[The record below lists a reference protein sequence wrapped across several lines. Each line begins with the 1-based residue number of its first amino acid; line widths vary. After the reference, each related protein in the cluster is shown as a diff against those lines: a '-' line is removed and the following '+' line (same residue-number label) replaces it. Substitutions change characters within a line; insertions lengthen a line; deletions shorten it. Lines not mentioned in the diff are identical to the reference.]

1 MAGLFNEIDV
11 KGLYGG
17 VKAGAP
23 LSTEEAQSLGL
34 PQLNPLQD
42 ELERIYRKHV
52 TENPEQNAAR
62 VWNAQRV
69 GVPQWIQDRDEM
81 YKKEAEYRLALL
93 EKKSPDWTR
102 MVAFSPATSKF
113 LQHDDVMASA
123 YDDVDNLAAME
134 KESKRAAMVKENL
147 NGLLQRGASG
157 RNAIIR
163 SLRSIAPAPTP
174 AAATLRNPPALMGRD
189 TIMTDDSDPF
199 RQLDVALGNWFRDT
213 DLGKGVLSGE
223 EMSAIGRDA
232 TNLFAKQSAGG
243 KVDESEWVDLEKRML
258 ALDREAPSGWF
269 SGMLYESGKMI
280 GQQISGAMTTG
291 GMATIGAAGAI
302 VGGGLAALTAP
313 VSLPAL
319 AIGTTMTAAAAW
331 GLGTAMGVFTQSA
344 KTEGG
349 IDLITR
355 RMMSDENGDHLSP
368 MAVGL
373 GSMAVGAVNGAIEL
387 LQLET
392 ALGPMNKIASS
403 AMRPVIARV
412 GARIAALPAITKMGG
427 MALKD
432 WGINTVTDS
441 MQEVFQDAFPIAIDE
456 MQKASLLNGYDART
470 IGDINAQLTNTFT
483 QSLYSFALISAIG
496 PIGAGLRGDY
506 RIELGRKEIEAY
518 QTQNLNS
525 KLDNFNA
532 SIGVT
537 KLLKRIPGMS
547 KDFAGELL
555 SGADARTVYV
565 PATSVQQMFQ
575 DGLIETE
582 QQDAA
587 AWAEEALGVD
597 PEDFRASLEG
607 GPDIE
612 IEAIKL
618 FDSVPDKAQ
627 DAIRK
632 SMRFSADGMTLGEA
646 EAMNDRITKIRQGD
660 LFDVSYELEREVSE
674 AASAQKVF
682 ESMRLQMEAQGMDH
696 ETAANTA
703 WMASRMYIPLARMW
717 NEKSTRQDLIMP
729 EDVAEMFPISFTQND
744 DGSMGIYYQAL
755 GEKGAGQ
762 LDAAEMVTMRLDNLA
777 AAKKE
782 LAAGKDPLKIK
793 MAYGW
798 ELGVDGKWRMETDD
812 HFRLKKA
819 AGTKEWRDL
828 FSHPEK
834 YGPAKYA
841 LLKEVISYDEM
852 FAAYPD
858 LAEIK
863 VYVDLDDE
871 GVSGYYSGRENAIHL
886 SFKTGN
892 NSDDV
897 FDTLTH
903 EIQHAIQAR
912 EGFARGGSTEM
923 FNESIKVHTWLN
935 DLEEA
940 ENYHRRGQNRFE
952 TGAKMELEK
961 ILRRYN
967 VETIEELRSLYEKE
981 TKLGRYKRLAGEVE
995 ARNATRR
1002 LEMSYAERKASL
1014 LSETEDVS
1022 REDQIILDSMLRK
1035 AEMAEE
1041 LRYFQAAY
1049 HGSPHKFDR
1058 FNLRKIGTG
1067 EGNQAYGWGLYFT
1080 ETQMIAR
1087 DYRNAL
1093 IERSGKSMSDIK
1105 FSGKTLSEWHKH
1117 FERLA
1122 NKAGVKERK
1131 RYYDLMSLLEDF
1143 ETTWDSQSIVDR
1155 LKVGELTSDPEFD
1168 YDPYAVEWFTKNIH
1182 NSKLKPGAIY
1192 KVELPDDAG
1201 QYLMWDEQVTE
1212 ETQKKIIEGL
1222 SRENYDA
1229 ISNWIKSERKKD
1241 PNVADIFSEDEI
1253 SDEYYPEDVLRDYL
1267 EQYLDFHEAKGES
1280 VYTQITEVLGSA
1292 ERASKFL
1299 NQIGFVGI
1307 KYLDGNSRNAGKGS
1321 YNYVIFDDNAVEIL
1335 ETYNQ
1340 AVNSDVDPDILV
1352 KAVDISATVKT
1363 TAKKD
1368 IKDLDSFIKTL
1379 APMQIS
1385 TADNKAIVDILKKN
1399 AAHIAHSGAPV
1410 LRMHIPVRNAS
1421 IMNIMDLV
1429 SASVVIE
1436 SVPNNKI
1443 SPLDES
1449 MSRGERRK
1457 INRKNS
1463 IGVFHRLYVPVT
1475 VDGKNFYTVRLVA
1488 EEKKG
1493 NIIFD
1498 PKSIQLY
1505 DLIIE
1510 KEEPPLTA
1518 ASQKKLTVARDGS
1531 WVSVRD
1537 MLRNV
1542 NDYSGNPYFTQQ
1554 NRGSITFP
1562 RQAGQPIRISWS
1574 KNADASTVI
1583 HELAHFYLWQL
1594 RQFRSTPS
1602 VTTGRYGKQAMD
1614 DLDLISGWWSDDAQQ
1629 ITDWIQKQTG
1639 MSETVKAGATEVN
1652 FINWINSGMERET
1665 ELGKAFDVAAHEYF
1679 ARGFEAYMREGR
1691 APTAE
1696 LQSVFRRFK
1705 KWLTDIYKS
1714 LTELNVELSD
1724 DVRAVYDRM
1733 LASEESIEQFKAEME
1748 VEELLRSEEDN
1759 IPDDYPFDDEDLFEA
1774 AKERL
1779 LGILMDEISPENRK
1793 KMISRA
1799 DEIRPRIAAEVSTE
1813 KGWTTVNMYE
1823 ENPDRRMSESEIM
1836 DRYGETVISQLS
1848 PAVMDP
1854 DGISVEI
1861 AAKDMNY
1868 GSADELI
1875 EDLTGKTSLHAE
1887 IDSRVKA
1894 QIEREFAS
1902 IINDPAKLDAAAEAA
1917 WYEGEEHS
1925 DDLAADMVVPMSEY
1939 AEIYA
1944 EDEAAAAEQES
1955 PRNRR
1960 NVIGWI
1966 KSHGGLLYSS
1976 VSTEFGKERAQEL
1989 IKKTGPGIFSKTGF
2003 GLDELAQEMSG
2014 NGIPVDSD
2022 EDLFNILMGED
2033 AKQSPLDIA
2042 REEGRAEALKEA
2054 KMKRALDMMVK
2065 AEKKR
2070 LGKEIKQRYDEQIKG
2085 VKSAAET
2092 AAENI
2097 VGIMPIEKLRD
2108 TAKYIRAEKEARRKA
2123 DAALRKNDETEFRR
2137 WRERELMQHMIVKQM
2152 YRSQRQA
2159 EGIRSWLER
2168 YAKRTNTQTFG
2179 MTPNFVEQVDAILT
2193 RFDIRKTRSMTAK
2206 QRATVGEAPSL
2217 DNFIREMDA
2226 EGTPILIDDWI
2237 IQTQERRHYTQLMLW
2252 QFKEV
2257 QNAVKNIVTV
2267 GRQEKQTIALMQNE
2281 KLSDIADKIYS
2292 AAKAFYGEKVTG
2304 EKILDP
2310 EEIKK
2315 NIIALAGGA
2324 LADIETVEAMCRAL
2338 DGYVDMGPAQR
2349 YIFQP
2354 IRAAMTRETLELNR
2368 VFSLAR
2374 DMRSEAY
2381 GSSKID
2387 NWSRTFD
2394 DIYKYKEV
2402 TLPNGKVKYVPT
2414 DQKLTL
2420 TREMAISAVLN
2431 MGNEGN
2437 RSRLMTG
2444 WGWTNENMAEIL
2456 GTLNEQD
2463 IKYVQ
2468 GIWNLVESLWPQ
2480 VKKVHELMTGLTLE
2494 KVDATPLETKYGKIT
2509 GGYYPIVTDLRYST
2523 QAAAQTELETALTST
2538 TLGFAHTYT
2547 KSGHRK
2553 LRAVDVE
2560 GRPPL
2565 LSLSVLD
2572 NHLANVIHDFEVAPA
2587 LRDVRK
2593 ILRHPTVETTIDQVL
2608 GKKRRQNINKWLND
2622 VAGNTKNNGI
2632 AMSDGD
2638 RLANK
2643 AISGT
2648 AMFALGAN
2656 VTGAL
2661 MQPLGYF
2668 ALAHRIGFVRTARAI
2683 LNGLMGNRDIYSFVL
2698 EKSDFMRDQY
2708 RGQTLEVRRLRQNWS
2723 SQSGGL
2729 KWWQDRMLD
2738 IYPMMQ
2744 NLCNVPG
2751 WAEAYKM
2758 GIKKFNGNEADA
2770 IAFADSIIRQTQS
2783 ASNLADLTTFE
2794 RSGTWQ
2800 RWVSMFYSWFRVMYQ
2815 MQNEALMKVIHGHGL
2830 RGRFGDLASY
2840 VFYILICQNVAES
2853 LLRGYGPDD
2862 DDEDGEIEIEEWV
2875 KWTAKQAFLSPLSTV
2890 PLVRDLARGA
2900 EIGRYTFSPAEASL
2914 RSIFKLIQAA
2924 DKVIEAEPE
2933 DRDLEPLVWSGAEV
2947 VGYSTGLPNRVMLRA
2962 AKAFWE
2968 LYNEDEAIPW
2978 AYVILGGG
2986 FRPKK
2991 NN

>member
-52 TENPEQNAAR
+52 TENPEQNAAH

-93 EKKSPDWTR
+93 DKGSPDWNR

-392 ALGPMNKIASS
+392 ALSPMNKIASS

-696 ETAANTA
+696 EIAANTA
-703 WMASRMYIPLARMW
+703 WAASRMYIPMARMW
-717 NEKSTRQDLIMP
+717 NERRTSQDMIMP

-744 DGSMGIYYQAL
+744 DGSMGMYFQSL
-755 GEKGAGQ
+755 GESGAGQ
-762 LDAAEMVTMRLDNLA
+762 LDAADMVTMRLDNLA

-782 LAAGKDPLKIK
+782 LAAGKSPLKVK

-798 ELGVDGKWRMETDD
+798 EQGADGKWRMETDD
-812 HFRLKKA
+812 SNFTLKA
-819 AGTKEWRDL
+819 MPGTREWRDL
-828 FSHPEK
+828 FSNTEK
-834 YGPAKYA
+834 YGPKRYA
-841 LLKEVISYDEM
+841 LLKDVISNDDL
-852 FAAYPD
+852 FNAYPEMRD
-858 LAEIK
+858 MRL
-863 VYVDLDDE
+863 YVDIDDDYE
-871 GVSGYYSGRENAIHL
+871 LGHYSEKTNSIHL
-886 SFKTGN
+886 N
-892 NSDDV
+892 YDVANDSDRARKV
-897 FDTLTH
+897 IIH
-903 EIQHAIQAR
+903 EIQHAIQYK
-912 EGFARGGSTEM
+912 EGFARGGSKEM
-923 FNESIKVHTWLN
+923 FDEPQEIRSWRN
-935 DLEEA
+935 DLAEA
-940 ENYHRRGQNRFE
+940 EDYAVLAQNTFE
-952 TGAKMELEK
+952 LGAKINLARILEH
-961 ILRRYN
+961 YGVN
-967 VETIEELRSLYEKE
+967 TIEELRNLYSKD
-981 TKLGRYKRLAGEVE
+981 TAFGQYKRLAGEVE
-995 ARNATRR
+995 ARNVERR
-1002 LEMSYAERKASL
+1002 IGMSAAERRASL

-1022 REDQIILDSMLRK
+1022 REDQILLDSMLRK
-1035 AEMAEE
+1035 AELAEE
-1041 LRYFQAAY
+1041 LRGLQVIRDDQGNIVPLSQRSQNKRPEVFYQSVFGKTQDEIQAEFEKQVDAVLDGRY
-1049 HGSPHKFDR
+1049 KSKDSLILGSTP
-1058 FNLRKIGTG
+1058 
-1067 EGNQAYGWGLYFT
+1067 Q
-1080 ETQMIAR
+1080 
-1087 DYRNAL
+1087 AL
-1093 IERSGKSMSDIK
+1093 ID
-1105 FSGKTLSEWHKH
+1105 
-1117 FERLA
+1117 
-1122 NKAGVKERK
+1122 
-1131 RYYDLMSLLEDF
+1131 
-1143 ETTWDSQSIVDR
+1143 
-1155 LKVGELTSDPEFD
+1155 
-1168 YDPYAVEWFTKNIH
+1168 
-1182 NSKLKPGAIY
+1182 
-1192 KVELPDDAG
+1192 
-1201 QYLMWDEQVTE
+1201 
-1212 ETQKKIIEGL
+1212 
-1222 SRENYDA
+1222 
-1229 ISNWIKSERKKD
+1229 
-1241 PNVADIFSEDEI
+1241 
-1253 SDEYYPEDVLRDYL
+1253 
-1267 EQYLDFHEAKGES
+1267 
-1280 VYTQITEVLGSA
+1280 
-1292 ERASKFL
+1292 
-1299 NQIGFVGI
+1299 IGFNKLPVTIGPGHV
-1307 KYLDGNSRNAGKGS
+1307 YST
-1321 YNYVIFDDNAVEIL
+1321 AVSE
-1335 ETYNQ
+1335 Q
-1340 AVNSDVDPDILV
+1340 Q
-1352 KAVDISATVKT
+1352 
-1363 TAKKD
+1363 AKKD
-1368 IKDLDSFIKTL
+1368 GKYQKNINYHDMGRESIKQIYSLLNDPVIVL
-1379 APMQIS
+1379 ASENKPESSVIVLVNMQK
-1385 TADNKAIVDILKKN
+1385 DNKQVIVPIGIDGVGNFKGLNIDANVVTSVYDKK
-1399 AAHIAHSGAPV
+1399 SV
-1410 LRMHIPVRNAS
+1410 LNLIKKSFTKEKRGEIGVFY
-1421 IMNIMDLV
+1421 ID
-1429 SASVVIE
+1429 
-1436 SVPNNKI
+1436 NKI
-1443 SPLDES
+1443 SPNLLHQAGVQYPATGLQSGLLHRIDDSDSPVKMKLSDTIETQQFKRFFGDWQNNPKKASKVVDKEGRPLVVYHGTGEDFSEFRRDKLGSRENAFFFTSNKKSAMEYGTDVMPVYLNARRFVRLDENYRDAKGREYDVDS
-1449 MSRGERRK
+1449 AEFRK
-1457 INRKNS
+1457 KYDGYSVNEGTDYDEFVVFRPEQIKSAVSN
-1463 IGVFHRLYVPVT
+1463 IGTFDTSDP
-1475 VDGKNFYTVRLVA
+1475 
-1488 EEKKG
+1488 
-1493 NIIFD
+1493 NIYRQT
-1498 PKSIQLY
+1498 SNG
-1505 DLIIE
+1505 
-1510 KEEPPLTA
+1510 TH
-1518 ASQKKLTVARDGS
+1518 
-1531 WVSVRD
+1531 
-1537 MLRNV
+1537 
-1542 NDYSGNPYFTQQ
+1542 
-1554 NRGSITFP
+1554 RGSITFP
-1562 RQAGQPIRISWS
+1562 RQQGQPIRISWS

-1594 RQFRSTPS
+1594 RQFRGVSS
-1602 VTTGRYGKQAMD
+1602 AADALTGRYTRQAMG
-1614 DLDLISGWWSDDAQQ
+1614 DLDIISNWWSNDAKE
-1629 ITDWIQKQTG
+1629 ITDWIQTQSG
-1639 MSETVKAGATEVN
+1639 MSEMVKAGATEAN
-1652 FINWINSGMERET
+1652 FIDWINTGMERDS

-1679 ARGFEAYMREGR
+1679 ARGFEAYMREGK
-1691 APTAE
+1691 APTVE
-1696 LQSVFRRFK
+1696 LQSVFRKFK

-1733 LASEESIEQFKAEME
+1733 LASEEAIEQFRAEME
-1748 VEELLRSEEDN
+1748 VEDLLKSEEDY
-1759 IPDDYPFDDEDLFEA
+1759 IPEDLPFDEEDPFEA

-1779 LGILMDEISPENRK
+1779 LGILMDEISPDNRK

-1799 DEIRPRIAAEVSTE
+1799 DEIRPRILAETMSE
-1813 KGWTTVNMYE
+1813 KGWAAVEFYK
-1823 ENPDRRMSESEIM
+1823 ENPEHRISESSIL
-1836 DRYGETVISQLS
+1836 DRYGEKVLESM
-1848 PAVMDP
+1848 PP
-1854 DGISVEI
+1854 DSVDTNGITVEI
-1861 AAKDMNY
+1861 AAKDMGY

-1875 EDLTGKTSLHAE
+1875 QDLQGKVSLKNEVDA
-1887 IDSRVKA
+1887 RVRA
-1894 QIEREFAS
+1894 QIEREFSS
-1902 IINDPAKLDAAAEAA
+1902 IINDPAKLDSAVEAA
-1917 WYEGEEHS
+1917 WYEGEEHA
-1925 DDLAADMVVPMSEY
+1925 DDLAADIVVPMSEY
-1939 AEIYA
+1939 AGIYA

-2315 NIIALAGGA
+2315 NIVALAGGA

-2468 GIWNLVESLWPQ
+2468 GIWNLVELLWPQ

-2632 AMSDGD
+2632 ALSGGD
-2638 RLANK
+2638 WFANK
-2643 AISGT
+2643 LISGT
-2648 AMFALGAN
+2648 AMFTLGAN
-2656 VTGAL
+2656 LGGAL

-2698 EKSDFMRDQY
+2698 EKSDFMREQY
-2708 RGQTLEVRRLRQNWS
+2708 RGQNVEVRRLRENWT

-2729 KWWQDRMLD
+2729 KWWQDSMLSL
-2738 IYPMMQ
+2738 YPMLQ

-2751 WAEAYKM
+2751 WAECYKM
-2758 GIKKFNGNEADA
+2758 GIEKFNGNEADA
-2770 IAFADSIIRQTQS
+2770 IAYADSVIRQTQS

-2815 MQNEALMKVIHGHGL
+2815 MQNEAIMKTIYGHGL
-2830 RGRFGDLASY
+2830 KGRFGDLASY
-2840 VFYILICQNVAES
+2840 ALYILICQNVAEA
-2853 LLRGYGPDD
+2853 LLRGYGPDED
-2862 DDEDGEIEIEEWV
+2862 DDDDGKAEKWV

-2900 EIGRYTFSPAEASL
+2900 EIGQYTFSAAEASL